1 MGLALKMYK
10 ADVPDKLNQGF
21 LLDHEL
27 KTGTHSLIIAKALKI
42 FFFLV
47 GENMHHLFPAF
58 GIPTS
63 TLEEHRRR
71 TV

>member
-1 MGLALKMYK
+1 MGLALKMCK

-42 FFFLV
+42 FFFGGREYAPSFSSFWHPDLY
-47 GENMHHLFPAF
+47 
-58 GIPTS
+58 T
-63 TLEEHRRR
+63 
-71 TV
+71 